1 MDIVGIKKK
10 LFIIPYNNRQIINK
24 YLYIITLGQ
33 ELNQN
38 IITVW
43 VQKVLINPICSHVII
58 ANNYVVGNTFWG
70 EKVVTK

>member
-10 LFIIPYNNRQIINK
+10 LFIIPYNNRQFINK

-38 IITVW
+38 IH
-43 VQKVLINPICSHVII
+43 INYS
-58 ANNYVVGNTFWG
+58 VG
-70 EKVVTK
+70 TKSTN